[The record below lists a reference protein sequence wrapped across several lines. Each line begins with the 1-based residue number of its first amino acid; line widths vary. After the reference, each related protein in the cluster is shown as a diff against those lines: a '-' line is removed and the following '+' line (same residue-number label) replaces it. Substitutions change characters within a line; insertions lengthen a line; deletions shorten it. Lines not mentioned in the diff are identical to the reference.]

1 MAASR
6 STFQPAPEQ
15 TAIPAWLVRICLV
28 LAVANVTLCG
38 VAYFSHWWVYDPN
51 GLGIPT
57 DFINVW
63 AAGRLVL
70 DGLPAQAYDWD
81 IQKQVEVAKLGQDFV
96 GYFAWHYP
104 PPFLFVASLLAQL
117 PYQTAFIGWAGVSF
131 LLFLVAMRAIVGRDF
146 GYLLALAVPMAF
158 INALVGQN
166 GFLTAALI
174 GGALY
179 LIPVRPVL
187 AGICLGLLTYK
198 PQYGLLFPIVLI
210 AAGHWRVF
218 ISAGVTAVVLATASW
233 LAFGIE
239 SWLAF
244 FHWIPKFSQTF
255 LTEGKAPWW
264 KLQSIFSLVRYFGGS
279 EPMGW
284 AFQWVLTASVA
295 VVLALMW
302 RSRVPYT
309 MKAAALAAGA
319 LLTTPYLFM
328 YDMMVLAI
336 PIGFLVRIGLKT
348 GFRAYELPALGAVVA
363 LIGCYMFTGIPTGLG
378 ATLVVAAL
386 ILRRAGSW
394 WQQEPAPKLVAAGA

>member
-131 LLFLVAMRAIVGRDF
+131 LLFLVAMHAIVGRDF
-146 GYLLALAVPMAF
+146 GYLLALAIPMAF

-264 KLQSIFSLVRYFGGS
+264 KLQSIFSMVRYFGGS
-279 EPMGW
+279 EPLGW

-295 VVLALMW
+295 VVLALIW

-309 MKAAALAAGA
+309 LKAAALAAGA

-336 PIGFLVRIGLKT
+336 PVAFLIRIGLKS
-348 GFRAYELPALGAVVA
+348 GFRGYELPALGAVVA

-378 ATLVVAAL
+378 ATLVVSAL

-394 WQQEPAPKLVAAGA
+394 WQHEPAPRLVATGA